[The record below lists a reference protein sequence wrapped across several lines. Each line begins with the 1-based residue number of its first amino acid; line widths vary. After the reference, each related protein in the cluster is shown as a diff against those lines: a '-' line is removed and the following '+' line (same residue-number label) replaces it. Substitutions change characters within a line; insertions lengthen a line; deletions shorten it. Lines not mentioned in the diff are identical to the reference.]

1 MAMSTETQESKAA
14 DWLKRLREAEAA
26 DETLVEYTRRL
37 GLKVGEAYRWKRH
50 LRRIGQWPVSGA
62 RLTGKKSLVRSKP
75 RFARVRIA
83 EQSEA
88 MSLSVRLQVQ
98 LLNGRRAEM
107 TITDEGQLSR
117 VLAVLEQPL

>member
-1 MAMSTETQESKAA
+1 MAMSTETQESTAA
-14 DWLKRLREAEAA
+14 EWLKRLREAEAA
-26 DETLVEYTRRL
+26 EETLVEYTRRL
-37 GLKVGEAYRWKRH
+37 GLKLGEAYRWKQH
-50 LRRIGQWPVSGA
+50 LRRTGQWPAHV
-62 RLTGKKSLVRSKP
+62 RRPTEKKPRTRSKP

-83 EQSEA
+83 QTAEA

>member
-1 MAMSTETQESKAA
+1 
-14 DWLKRLREAEAA
+14 
-26 DETLVEYTRRL
+26 
-37 GLKVGEAYRWKRH
+37 
-50 LRRIGQWPVSGA
+50 
-62 RLTGKKSLVRSKP
+62 
-75 RFARVRIA
+75 VRIA
-83 EQSEA
+83 HQAEA